1 MGIKNAKSQSCKHPS
16 KPKPASSSSK
26 SSQSNSVQKIDLPC
40 GNSQAAAQLD
50 ANSIHPQSGILEG
63 ETGNRILEKEG
74 IIEGTRGTDLPSE
87 SVELTAI
94 TLHQPW
100 ASLISLGKKHY
111 ETRSWATDYRGSI
124 AIHAAKKLHEDESL
138 ISLLEIPASEI
149 PLGAVVAIAQ
159 LTDCILMDQE
169 FILKQSSFEQYLGLW
184 EVGRYAWKLENVRA
198 IEPIPTV
205 GKQGLWKWKIDSESG
220 KYDDG
225 ELEKA
230 SQVLALRKRFLE
242 LFFVHKDASAISK
255 SDELEPWNHADF
267 GELHHVP
274 EADGQLNLLNWSDKE
289 PPEPDDYSSL
299 ELFDEAYKQWVDAQT
314 DEAEEELANFG
325 AEELKSNQLKAWIQS
340 EKGKAKAAEFG
351 VTICNQSK
359 DWEESKAKELK
370 IGDRVV
376 ENLNNPEWGKTL
388 DYLIKYGEVISDIY
402 PGKYEPLTLVDIR
415 WDDGKVGAAQV
426 RFLEKVCDQL
436 MDGSTCVQ
444 ELEPAS
450 PMPES
455 NCGEKAPTSSASGT
469 TTASQS
475 SDDDS
480 PTVNDLVISKPWI
493 LGEVNSEAEELA
505 SSQQALPAS
514 PSAMTEIDSLPKT
527 IETVSPQSL
536 PPSINCN
543 PNLQSSKTLPACS
556 TAQND
561 QEAANF
567 ISLESL
573 TNFPRAGTMSNGR
586 LSALPT
592 LERLGVGKDYL
603 LLRSP
608 GALSSTGAGRPPGK
622 NKLDYQLM
630 NLGLLTNLEVTAPEF
645 LEFSYNLPLG
655 FSNPAETRTA
665 LELSQVQAQLSS
677 NLELQAETEPTAI
690 VESPSATPCIG
701 QLPPSD
707 SKELNISPTLP
718 ALDNIGSFSKD
729 DLLNFAI
736 TAHELIAGIE
746 RSELELAMRKLNQA
760 RIAGTCLAEYK
771 KKCRYGE
778 FRESVSK
785 AKISIR
791 TAQTYMS
798 IAENWNLLLSE
809 ASRETLLVDGQVL
822 GINWARDT
830 IAQRKKS
837 LKSAAAP
844 ANPDDWRTPNT
855 KEQPIVDLI
864 KQALGGQI
872 WCDPCADAGH
882 RVGAAVAYHKNDDG
896 LKDINV
902 WRKTVFINPPFSDP
916 LPWVKKCCFS
926 IARGDCSAAI
936 MLMKAGTLSNQ
947 GTGNLIEKYASAV
960 CHWRG
965 RINFLNDEGVAV
977 KGSDFDCV
985 LVYFGD
991 RLDLFKKAFEQR
1003 GTITTIQ
1010 NRYSSVNNKH
1020 IAAATVPLVEEA
1032 QEVPAVPTA
1041 ITSVKQEQELM
1052 QKELGLRT
1060 NGKTLLPDV
1069 AVNDRAKAEQLDPY
1083 TVDDR
1088 PFAIQVESVEADDSK
1103 WYEET
1108 AIGVVS
1114 RTEGFTTN
1122 QSAEIINKLL
1132 KADFKRRIKATLT
1145 KLSKEELADLLRY
1158 CDQELDNRK

>member
-1 MGIKNAKSQSCKHPS
+1 MRSNAGKATRSRTQHKS
-16 KPKPASSSSK
+16 ASSTKSKRSPVTSK
-26 SSQSNSVQKIDLPC
+26 SSVSDSSEP
-40 GNSQAAAQLD
+40 AAAQAD
-50 ANSIHPQSGILEG
+50 SGM
-63 ETGNRILEKEG
+63 
-74 IIEGTRGTDLPSE
+74 S
-87 SVELTAI
+87 
-94 TLHQPW
+94 
-100 ASLISLGKKHY
+100 
-111 ETRSWATDYRGSI
+111 
-124 AIHAAKKLHEDESL
+124 
-138 ISLLEIPASEI
+138 
-149 PLGAVVAIAQ
+149 GAVVQ
-159 LTDCILMDQE
+159 PSE
-169 FILKQSSFEQYLGLW
+169 
-184 EVGRYAWKLENVRA
+184 LENV
-198 IEPIPTV
+198 
-205 GKQGLWKWKIDSESG
+205 L
-220 KYDDG
+220 
-225 ELEKA
+225 
-230 SQVLALRKRFLE
+230 
-242 LFFVHKDASAISK
+242 KDAFENTKDDRPNDAGCGK
-255 SDELEPWNHADF
+255 VNYFAEP
-267 GELHHVP
+267 
-274 EADGQLNLLNWSDKE
+274 DGQLNLLEIDTNE
-289 PPEPDDYSSL
+289 LPEPIAYSDGKTL
-299 ELFDEAYKQWVDAQT
+299 ENTPKSISQFKVGDRIVCIEQGKDFNKHGSILQFTKSGSIFYEIDNSNISRICSVEQVNSILIK
-314 DEAEEELANFG
+314 EEL
-325 AEELKSNQLKAWIQS
+325 E
-340 EKGKAKAAEFG
+340 
-351 VTICNQSK
+351 ICNQQ
-359 DWEESKAKELK
+359 
-370 IGDRVV
+370 
-376 ENLNNPEWGKTL
+376 
-388 DYLIKYGEVISDIY
+388 SDN
-402 PGKYEPLTLVDIR
+402 GN
-415 WDDGKVGAAQV
+415 
-426 RFLEKVCDQL
+426 
-436 MDGSTCVQ
+436 GSIFVQ
-444 ELEPAS
+444 EL
-450 PMPES
+450 
-455 NCGEKAPTSSASGT
+455 GL
-469 TTASQS
+469 
-475 SDDDS
+475 DS
-480 PTVNDLVISKPWI
+480 PTPGLNVGDDRPISSANEMNIAGELSTSDSPAGQSPQTLNEVI
-493 LGEVNSEAEELA
+493 G
-505 SSQQALPAS
+505 
-514 PSAMTEIDSLPKT
+514 DSLTQQILSPPHHPVSHSQPKENVSEPKT
-527 IETVSPQSL
+527 IETVSQQSL
-536 PPSINCN
+536 LQLESYNQ
-543 PNLQSSKTLPACS
+543 NLQLSKTSPDFS
-556 TAQND
+556 TALND
-561 QEAANF
+561 QEA
-567 ISLESL
+567 ISSTSPESL
-573 TNFPRAGTMSNGR
+573 SIFPRAGTMQNGNVSGVQHF
-586 LSALPT
+586 LLPGC
-592 LERLGVGKDYL
+592 EPESL

-690 VESPSATPCIG
+690 VESPLATPCIG
-701 QLPPSD
+701 QLRPSD
-707 SKELNISPTLP
+707 SKELNISPALP

-736 TAHELIAGIE
+736 TAHESIAGIE

-760 RIAGTCLAEYK
+760 RIAGTCLTEFK
-771 KKCRYGE
+771 KRCRHGE
-778 FRESVSK
+778 FGESVSTV
-785 AKISIR
+785 INLR

-798 IAENWNLLLSE
+798 IAENWSLLAE
-809 ASRETLLVDGQVL
+809 ASRETLLVDGQTL

-830 IAQRKKS
+830 IAQSKKS

-855 KEQPIVDLI
+855 KEQPIVNLV

-882 RVGAAVAYHKNDDG
+882 KVGAAVAYHKNEDG

-1020 IAAATVPLVEEA
+1020 IAAATVPVVEEA

-1060 NGKTLLPDV
+1060 NGKTLLPDLS
-1069 AVNDRAKAEQLDPY
+1069 VNDRAKAEQLDPY
-1083 TVDDR
+1083 NVDDR
-1088 PFAIQVESVEADDSK
+1088 PFAIQVKSVEVEADDSK

-1132 KADFKRRIKATLT
+1132 KADFKSRTRATLK